1 MGKEELEM
9 HLFMNFEDKLIMI
22 LEYKKLLTE
31 AIEFWGVES
40 IEYLGSE
47 AGDVYFA
54 VVYLDKPNEFYM
66 IDDKNDVFKC
76 VDEGLQY
83 VTRL

>member
-31 AIEFWGVES
+31 VIQFCGVES

-54 VVYLDKPNEFYM
+54 VVYLDNPHEFYM

-76 VDEGLQY
+76 LEGDLQY

>member
-31 AIEFWGVES
+31 AIHFCGVES

-47 AGDVYFA
+47 AGDVFFA
-54 VVYLDKPNEFYM
+54 VVYLDNPSEFYM

-76 VDEGLQY
+76 LEGDLQY